1 MQKEKLDIL
10 RRYKNAKERDHEKM
24 EELKKEKLTEEE
36 IRLRR
41 NKYQK
46 EYNRVNRIRISLNFD
61 KEKDKDVIKAIE
73 EEDPENKQKAVK
85 AIIRRA
91 IERDGLISL
100 LR

>member
-1 MQKEKLDIL
+1 
-10 RRYKNAKERDHEKM
+10 M
-24 EELKKEKLTEEE
+24 EELKKEKLTDEE

-46 EYNRVNRIRISLNFD
+46 EYNRANRIRISLNFD

-73 EEDPENKQKAVK
+73 EEYPENKQKAVK

>member
-1 MQKEKLDIL
+1 
-10 RRYKNAKERDHEKM
+10 M
-24 EELKKEKLTEEE
+24 EEVKKEKLTEEE

>member
-1 MQKEKLDIL
+1 M
-10 RRYKNAKERDHEKM
+10 
-24 EELKKEKLTEEE
+24 EKLTEEE

>member
-1 MQKEKLDIL
+1 
-10 RRYKNAKERDHEKM
+10 M
-24 EELKKEKLTEEE
+24 EEVKKEKLTAEE

-46 EYNRVNRIRISLNFD
+46 EYNRANRIRISLNFD

-85 AIIRRA
+85 TIIRRA

>member
-1 MQKEKLDIL
+1 M
-10 RRYKNAKERDHEKM
+10 
-24 EELKKEKLTEEE
+24 EKLTEEE

-46 EYNRVNRIRISLNFD
+46 EYNRANRIRISLNFD

>member
-1 MQKEKLDIL
+1 
-10 RRYKNAKERDHEKM
+10 M
-24 EELKKEKLTEEE
+24 EEVKKEKLTEEE

-46 EYNRVNRIRISLNFD
+46 EYNRTNRIRISLNFD

>member
-1 MQKEKLDIL
+1 
-10 RRYKNAKERDHEKM
+10 M
-24 EELKKEKLTEEE
+24 EELKKEKLTDEE

-46 EYNRVNRIRISLNFD
+46 EYNRANRIRISLNFD

>member
-1 MQKEKLDIL
+1 M
-10 RRYKNAKERDHEKM
+10 RDLEKM
-24 EELKKEKLTEEE
+24 EEVKKEKLTEEE

-46 EYNRVNRIRISLNFD
+46 EYNRANRIRISLNFD

>member
-1 MQKEKLDIL
+1 M
-10 RRYKNAKERDHEKM
+10 
-24 EELKKEKLTEEE
+24 EKLTEEE

-46 EYNRVNRIRISLNFD
+46 EYNRANRIRISLNFD

-73 EEDPENKQKAVK
+73 DEDPENKQKAVK

>member
-1 MQKEKLDIL
+1 M
-10 RRYKNAKERDHEKM
+10 RRYKNTKERDHEKM
-24 EELKKEKLTEEE
+24 EGLKKEKLTEEE

-46 EYNRVNRIRISLNFD
+46 EYNRANRIRISLNFD

>member
-1 MQKEKLDIL
+1 
-10 RRYKNAKERDHEKM
+10 M
-24 EELKKEKLTEEE
+24 EGLKKEKLTEEE

-46 EYNRVNRIRISLNFD
+46 EYNRANRIRISLNFD

>member
-10 RRYKNAKERDHEKM
+10 RRYKNTKERDHEKM
-24 EELKKEKLTEEE
+24 EELKKGKLTEEE

-46 EYNRVNRIRISLNFD
+46 EYNRANRIRISLNFD